1 MWVLELLWTGL
12 GLAAVVGTEREGLE
26 GAAFTIVMLLI
37 LLVPVCLIIQS
48 SHPSQTGQR
57 RANQRLEAEGSVYR
71 CTHVRCVRLRPGQRF
86 CVVPAKLGHP
96 IGRSLRKKSAAWQC
110 FLLGKATPPGFVAF
124 GWGLTW
130 LSRRVLSIRR
140 LLLRDGSVKQRW
152 WNACSRATLV
162 SPSVLSP

>member
-1 MWVLELLWTGL
+1 MKINLRQENAMWVLGLLWTGL

-71 CTHVRCVRLRPGQRF
+71 CTHVRCVRLKPGQRF
-86 CVVPAKLGHP
+86 CASETGSPHRQVIAEGVS
-96 IGRSLRKKSAAWQC
+96 R
-110 FLLGKATPPGFVAF
+110 VA
-124 GWGLTW
+124 
-130 LSRRVLSIRR
+130 VLSIGQGNPTRFR
-140 LLLRDGSVKQRW
+140 GVRVGFDVAIKTGAFDSE
-152 WNACSRATLV
+152 ATAA
-162 SPSVLSP
+162 

>member
-1 MWVLELLWTGL
+1 MVLGLLWTGL

-48 SHPSQTGQR
+48 SHPSQTGRR

-71 CTHVRCVRLRPGQRF
+71 CTHGK
-86 CVVPAKLGHP
+86 AGH
-96 IGRSLRKKSAAWQC
+96 SKKSAAWQC

-124 GWGLTW
+124 GWSLTW

-162 SPSVLSP
+162 SPLVLSP